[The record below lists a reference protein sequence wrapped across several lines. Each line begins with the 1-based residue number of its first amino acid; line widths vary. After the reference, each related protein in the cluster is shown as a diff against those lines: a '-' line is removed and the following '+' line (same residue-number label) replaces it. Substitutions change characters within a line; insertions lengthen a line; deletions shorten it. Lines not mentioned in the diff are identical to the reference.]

1 MIICRTPFRI
11 SFFGGGTDFPGWYK
25 DYGSSVIS
33 STIDKYCYINVRY
46 LPKFFK
52 YNYRLR
58 YFKTEQVKRINQIK
72 HPSFREIIKF
82 IDLDNSGL
90 EIVHNADLPALSGL
104 GASSSSTV
112 CLLQALNTLKGKFV
126 TKKMLATDAL
136 NIEQKIL
143 KEFVGSQDQIAAA
156 FGGINHIRFN
166 KNQSFE
172 VNPIINKNLNLKKL
186 EKSLVLIYSGIQRKA
201 SVIEKYKTQNIKQNE
216 KHLHQISEI
225 TSEALKYFNG
235 KLDLKEIGKLLK
247 EQWSMKKN
255 LSTKV
260 TNRLIDNMFEDGIRC
275 GAFGAKLLGAGSGG
289 FMLFICDEKS
299 KIKIKKKFKNFLF
312 IPIKFET
319 TGSQIIYFSRPDAE

>member
-11 SFFGGGTDFPGWYK
+11 SFFGGGTDFPRWYK
-25 DYGSSVIS
+25 DNGASVIS

-58 YFKTEQVKRINQIK
+58 YFKTEQVKTINQIK

-136 NIEQKIL
+136 YIEQKIL
-143 KEFVGSQDQIAAA
+143 KEFVGSQDQIATA
-156 FGGINHIRFN
+156 FGGLNHIRFN
-166 KNQSFE
+166 NNKSFE
-172 VNPIINKNLNLKKL
+172 VNPIINKNFNLKKL
-186 EKSLVLIYSGIQRKA
+186 EKSLVLIYTGIQRKA
-201 SVIEKYKTQNIKQNE
+201 SVIEKYKAQNIKQNG

-225 TSEALKYFNG
+225 TNEALKYFNG

-255 LSTKV
+255 LSKKV
-260 TNRLIDNMFEDGIRC
+260 TNRLIDNMFDDGIGC

-299 KIKIKKKFKNFLF
+299 KIKIREKFKNFLF